1 MKRTIALGV
10 AWTASAAAAV
20 GLGFLAVSLVDA
32 SASPATDNVAATTSA
47 PTGSAT
53 PTAPAPGATSGEHVT
68 VGGTVFAS
76 CIGGVPSLAGAP
88 APGWRVDDSNDPGEV
103 EFKNGTHKVE
113 VHTVCVGDVPRFSDE
128 GLRADG
134 SGRGNGS
141 GSPSSSSGSPS
152 STSGRDDSGDDN
164 SGPGSDNSGS
174 GNSGSDHSGG
184 GDHSGS
190 GSDDSGRDD
199 SSGRGGGGHGSDD

>member
-1 MKRTIALGV
+1 MKRTIALGA

-47 PTGSAT
+47 TPGSAT
-53 PTAPAPGATSGEHVT
+53 PTAPAPGATSGEYVT
-68 VGGTVFAS
+68 VGGTVFGS

-88 APGWRVDDSNDPGEV
+88 APGWWVDDSNDPGEV
-103 EFKNGTHKVE
+103 EFKNGTQKLE
-113 VHTVCVGDVPRFSDE
+113 VHTVCVGDVPQFSDE
-128 GLRADG
+128 GLRSDD
-134 SGRGNGS
+134 SGRGSGS

-152 STSGRDDSGDDN
+152 STSGRDDSGRDDS
-164 SGPGSDNSGS
+164 SGR
-174 GNSGSDHSGG
+174 GG
-184 GDHSGS
+184 GDSGGNDDS
-190 GSDDSGRDD
+190 GHGSDDSGGDD